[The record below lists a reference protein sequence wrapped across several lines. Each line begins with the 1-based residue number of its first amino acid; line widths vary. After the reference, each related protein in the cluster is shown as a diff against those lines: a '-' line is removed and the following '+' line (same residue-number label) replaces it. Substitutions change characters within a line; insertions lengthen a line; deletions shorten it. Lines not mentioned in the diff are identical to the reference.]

1 MLDGV
6 SSGDFKNEEPF
17 MRFLKKL
24 RKKKSSIIAQ
34 FLRRFRKKKRE
45 KPKIKTEAE
54 IRLRRN
60 ELIEIRRNWIENG
73 EKGISDIDAVIAEFD
88 WILCEETK
96 PDSEKELQKSK
107 KQIKELEEENR
118 KLQVAI
124 NVSRRD

>member
-1 MLDGV
+1 
-6 SSGDFKNEEPF
+6 